1 MQPKHLEPELK
12 GAFMNPKRVRSRP
25 AVALIA
31 TVMVISGLIFKNQFA
46 QADFNHVTDTQNF
59 LALSVTSIDG
69 IFPQPW
75 ACSGAA
81 PSPQSVIQ
89 LHRNWHCSN
98 PNHVGPNWGNRFFGF
113 HKQFLLAYDRYLA
126 SVGEAYI
133 QTWEPSPGAL
143 IPPPHQSRLAN
154 TACTICLAL
163 PSTFRLPAAGG
174 SLDTFSSLT
183 SIGDAII
190 NWHDTN
196 HGNIA
201 SAGASDMGSPAT
213 SPRDPIFYR
222 YHHIFDDVQDAWRT
236 HQANDIAVVFDRSG
250 SMNLPAVGGGTRLQA
265 AKDASSLF
273 ADLLEDG
280 SAHKLGLVSFST
292 TASAVPDM
300 PLTSV
305 AGAPATMSTAL
316 GTIAAAGSTSIGDG
330 LAKGQALVNTGTN
343 PRKAILLLTDGMENT
358 APTIASAAPG
368 LGDTHVCS
376 VGLGTPGTLD
386 GEKLQ
391 QLSERQGG
399 IYISGPS
406 ALELKKFFVF
416 CFADIFDSF
425 VGSDPIAMLP
435 AAKLASRALIH
446 GALDDQKL
454 VFVLSWT
461 HPLPNGALR
470 LSITRPD
477 GTPLALNDPNVESVF
492 GPTWHIVRV
501 KTVSSADRQGRWQA
515 RAVRPHRGFVNGF
528 GNYPFQDNTAGI
540 NLIRSELARVC
551 TDGCRRVLYFEDP
564 HEHDTFEDHL
574 SIYDPAIFGEVGR
587 SLGMV
592 DFEDNPESFAKKLK
606 EGGQD
611 YDLIVSSVSHLVK
624 EQAFDEPLAKLLC
637 QTEGPRFIVADSR
650 EVQSAQGILR
660 CAGAL
665 RTGKTNL
672 KLLNLDGQLAD
683 GSLKLRPP
691 AMPGMPAI
699 SFELKPTANTN
710 VVQATSDAG
719 GALIVA
725 RATTNIQAQDE
736 PYFIT
741 SLTRATARVLPF
753 AYRGNTYTGESLH
766 PTFHI
771 PAPYWSPL
779 GYDSIKASVRVT
791 RPTASLNALVA
802 KNGAKEGRNLEGD
815 SLSPRQATIA
825 ALDPN
830 GTGKLIPTETKRF
843 ALQDDGTAGDGT
855 ANDHYWEVALPAK
868 LTQFD
873 GQYVFHAVFELCR
886 AKFCV
891 TREAEQSVNVQT
903 KVSPNKTKVSLE
915 KLSVAGNSRNFTRV
929 VVTPLDDSGSPLGP
943 GLVDRLLLT
952 LKGDVKVER
961 SGDID
966 GRGTYEIV
974 VSWTDGNGKPSLGIG
989 QFGRPKDTIVVALQ

>member
-1 MQPKHLEPELK
+1 MSS
-12 GAFMNPKRVRSRP
+12 KRFRSRP
-25 AVALIA
+25 TWALVASL
-31 TVMVISGLIFKNQFA
+31 VVIGGALLKNQFA

-59 LALSVTSIDG
+59 LALPVANIDG
-69 IFPQPW
+69 IFPQTW
-75 ACSGAA
+75 SCSGAA

-89 LHRNWHCSN
+89 LHRNWHCAN
-98 PNHVGPNWGNRFFGF
+98 PNHAGPNWGNRFFGF
-113 HKQFLLAYDRYLA
+113 HKQFLSAYDHYLA

-133 QTWEPSPGAL
+133 QTWEPSPNAL
-143 IPPPHQSRLAN
+143 IPPPHQARLAN
-154 TACTICLAL
+154 TACVNCVAL
-163 PSTFRLPAAGG
+163 PGNFRLPAAGG
-174 SLDTFSSLT
+174 TLDGFSSLT

-190 NWHDTN
+190 NWHDDN

-250 SMNLPAVGGGTRLQA
+250 SMDLPAVGGGTRLQA
-265 AKDASSLF
+265 AKDAASLF
-273 ADLLEDG
+273 ADLLENG
-280 SAHKLGLVSFST
+280 SAHRLGMVSFST
-292 TASAVPDM
+292 AASSPADM
-300 PLTSV
+300 PLTNV
-305 AGAPATMSTAL
+305 AGAPAAMTAAL
-316 GTIAAAGSTSIGDG
+316 GAISASGSTSIGDG
-330 LAKGQALVNTGTN
+330 LTKAQTLVNTGTN

-358 APTIASAAPG
+358 APTIASAALG

-386 GEKLQ
+386 GDKLQ

-416 CFADIFDSF
+416 CFADIFDTF
-425 VGSDPIAMLP
+425 VGADPIATLP
-435 AAKLASRALIH
+435 AAKIASKPLIH

-477 GTPLALNDPNVESVF
+477 GSPLALNDPNVESVF
-492 GPTWHIVRV
+492 GPTWHIVRL
-501 KTVSSADRQGRWQA
+501 KTVSSADRSGRWQA

-528 GNYPFQDNTAGI
+528 SNYPFQDENAGI

-551 TDGCRRVLYFEDP
+551 PDGCKRVLYFEDP
-564 HEHDTFEDHL
+564 HAHETFDDHL
-574 SIYDPAIFGEVGR
+574 TVYGPALFGEVGR
-587 SLGMV
+587 GIGTL
-592 DFEDNPESFAKKLK
+592 DFENDPEQFAKKLK

-611 YDLIVSSVSHLVK
+611 YDLIVSSVSHVNK
-624 EQAFDEPLAKLLC
+624 EQAFDEPLARLLC
-637 QTEGPRFIVADSR
+637 QSEGPRYIVSDAR
-650 EVQSAQGILR
+650 ETQAAQVILR

-665 RTGKTNL
+665 RGGKTNL
-672 KLLNLDGQLAD
+672 KVLNLDGQLGE
-683 GSLKLRPP
+683 GSLKLRAPMTM
-691 AMPGMPAI
+691 AGMLPV
-699 SFELKPTANTN
+699 SYELKPTTASDLA
-710 VVQATSDAG
+710 QATSELG

-725 RATTNIQAQDE
+725 RGVQGVQAQDE

-741 SLTRATARVLPF
+741 SLTRASARVLPF

-771 PAPYWSPL
+771 PAPYWSAA
-779 GYDSIKASVRVT
+779 GYDSVKASVRVT

-802 KNGAKEGRNLEGD
+802 KNGVKKEGQGIEGD
-815 SLSPRQATIA
+815 SLSPRQAAIA

-830 GTGKLIPTETKRF
+830 GGGKLIPTEIKRF
-843 ALQDDGTAGDGT
+843 ELRDDGTAGDTT
-855 ANDHYWEVALPAK
+855 ANDHYWEVALPAN

-886 AKFCV
+886 AKVCV
-891 TREAEQSVNVQT
+891 TREAEQTVNVQT
-903 KVSPNKTKVSLE
+903 KLSNKTKVSLE
-915 KLSVAGNSRNFTRV
+915 KLSVAGNARNFTRV
-929 VVTPLDDSGSPLGP
+929 LVTPLDNAGGPLGP
-943 GLVDRLLLT
+943 GLLDRLTLT
-952 LKGDVKVER
+952 PKGDVKIER
-961 SGDID
+961 SGDTD

-974 VSWTDGNGKPSLGIG
+974 VSWTASSGKPSLSIG
-989 QFGRPKDTIVVALQ
+989 QFGRPKETIVVSLQ